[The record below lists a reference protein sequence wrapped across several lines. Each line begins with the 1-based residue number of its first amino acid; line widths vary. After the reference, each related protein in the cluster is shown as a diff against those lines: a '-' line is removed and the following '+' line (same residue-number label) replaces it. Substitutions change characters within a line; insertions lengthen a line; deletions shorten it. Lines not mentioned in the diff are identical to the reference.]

1 MLFWVLALPFVLL
14 TLIIGGGLAPPG
26 IGAIA
31 IASVVAFLIVHYEK
45 RRRGSAD
52 LL

>member
-1 MLFWVLALPFVLL
+1 
-14 TLIIGGGLAPPG
+14 LAPPG